1 MEQVSLKLL
10 IYFYTTFYQLL
21 LMKTIFDK
29 CKLGNLKLNSRIIRT
44 GLWESQQNDLDAIYD
59 RYERIASSGV
69 GLITSELYS
78 IYPKDKFIEHSYRM
92 DNLNF
97 MTMAA
102 KLAEITHSYD
112 VPIFSQVEFIRYNRG
127 IDLDIPVN
135 DLTIEDIRKIQS
147 DIIEAAQKLQYCDF
161 DGIQLSVGNNFFL
174 SKFINPYYNQ
184 REDDYGG
191 NVLNRM
197 RMVLELI
204 KVMKDNL
211 DLHVSVK
218 VNSFDERK
226 DGFDSSE
233 SLEACR
239 LLEKVGADSI
249 QVTRPLSPLY
259 FTKKL
264 SAEKELIDYT
274 TKLIDSVDIPVIVG
288 GGFNNKDHMNEL
300 LNATNIEYM
309 SMYRPFVC
317 ENDFLKDWINGSS
330 NQSRCMMCNNC
341 YRTKKSTCYHF

>member
-1 MEQVSLKLL
+1 
-10 IYFYTTFYQLL
+10 
-21 LMKTIFDK
+21 MKTIFDK
-29 CKLGNLKLNSRIIRT
+29 CKLGDLKLNSRIIRT
-44 GLWESQQNDLDAIYD
+44 GLWESQQTDLDAIYN

-78 IYPKDKFIEHSYRM
+78 IYPKDKFAEHSFRM
-92 DNLNF
+92 DSLNF
-97 MTMAA
+97 MTMAR
-102 KLAEITHSYD
+102 KLAEITHSYG
-112 VPIFSQVEFIRYNRG
+112 VPILGQVEFIKYNRG

-135 DLTIEDIRKIQS
+135 DLTIDDIRKIQA
-147 DIIEAAQKLQYCDF
+147 DVIEAAQKLQYADF

-191 NVLNRM
+191 NVMNRM
-197 RMVLELI
+197 RMVLELV

-211 DLHVSVK
+211 DLHISVK

-226 DGFDSSE
+226 DGFDSTE
-233 SLEACR
+233 SFEACK
-239 LLEKVGADSI
+239 LLEKAGVDSI

-264 SAEKELIDYT
+264 SAEGELVDYT
-274 TKLIDSVDIPVIVG
+274 TQLIDSVDVPVIVG
-288 GGFNNKDHMNEL
+288 GGFNNANHMNEL
-300 LNATNIEYM
+300 LNNTNIEYL

-317 ENDFLKDWINGSS
+317 ENDFLVNWKNGKSDE
-330 NQSRCMMCNNC
+330 SRCLMCNNC

>member
-1 MEQVSLKLL
+1 
-10 IYFYTTFYQLL
+10 
-21 LMKTIFDK
+21 MKTIFDK
-29 CKLGNLKLNSRIIRT
+29 CKFGDLTLNSRIIRT
-44 GLWESQQNDLDAIYD
+44 GLWESQQSDLDEIYD

-69 GLITSELYS
+69 GLVTSELYS
-78 IYPKDKFIEHSYRM
+78 IYPKDKFVEHSFRM
-92 DNLNF
+92 DSRNF
-97 MTMAA
+97 MTMAR
-102 KLAEITHSYD
+102 KLAEITHSYG
-112 VPIFSQVEFIRYNRG
+112 VPILGQVEFIKYNRG

-135 DLTIEDIRKIQS
+135 DLTIDDIRKIQA
-147 DIIEAAQKLQYCDF
+147 DVIEAAQKLQYADF

-191 NVLNRM
+191 NVMNRM
-197 RMVLELI
+197 RMVLELV

-211 DLHVSVK
+211 DLHISVK

-233 SLEACR
+233 SLEACK
-239 LLEKVGADSI
+239 LLEKVGVDSI

-264 SAEKELIDYT
+264 SAEGELVDYT
-274 TKLIDSVDIPVIVG
+274 TQLIDSVDVPVIVG
-288 GGFNNKDHMNEL
+288 GGFNNANHMNEL
-300 LNATNIEYM
+300 LNNTNIDYL

-317 ENDFLKDWINGSS
+317 ENDFLVNWKNGKSDE
-330 NQSRCMMCNNC
+330 SRCLMCNNC

>member
-1 MEQVSLKLL
+1 
-10 IYFYTTFYQLL
+10 
-21 LMKTIFDK
+21 MKTIFDK
-29 CKLGNLKLNSRIIRT
+29 CELGDLTLKSRIIRT
-44 GLWESQQNDLDAIYD
+44 GLWESQQDDLNSIYE
-59 RYERIASSGV
+59 RYEKIASSGV

-92 DNLNF
+92 DSLNF
-97 MTMAA
+97 ITMAR
-102 KLAEITHSYD
+102 KVAEICHSYD
-112 VPIFSQVEFIRYNRG
+112 VPILGQVEFIKFNRG

-135 DLTIEDIRKIQS
+135 DLTIDDIRKIQADLIS
-147 DIIEAAQKLQYCDF
+147 AAQTLQFAGF

-184 REDDYGG
+184 RDDDYGG
-191 NVLNRM
+191 NTFNRM
-197 RMVLELI
+197 RLVLELI

-211 DLHVSVK
+211 DLHISVK

-226 DGFDSSE
+226 DGFDSKE
-233 SLEACR
+233 SLESCK
-239 LLEKVGADSI
+239 LLEKVGVDSI

-264 SAEKELIDYT
+264 SAEGELIDYT
-274 TKLIDSVDIPVIVG
+274 KQLIDSVDIPVIVG
-288 GGFNNKDHMNEL
+288 GGFNNIHHMNEL
-300 LNATNIEYM
+300 LNNTNIDYL

-317 ENDFLKDWINGSS
+317 ENDFLLNWKNGTSDE
-330 NQSRCMMCNNC
+330 SRCLMCNNC

>member
-1 MEQVSLKLL
+1 
-10 IYFYTTFYQLL
+10 
-21 LMKTIFDK
+21 MKTIFDK
-29 CKLGNLKLNSRIIRT
+29 CELGDLTLKSRIIRT
-44 GLWESQQNDLDAIYD
+44 GLWESQQDDLNSIYE
-59 RYERIASSGV
+59 RYEKIASSGV
-69 GLITSELYS
+69 GLVTSELYS

-92 DNLNF
+92 DSLNF
-97 MTMAA
+97 MTMARTV
-102 KLAEITHSYD
+102 AEICHSYD
-112 VPIFSQVEFIRYNRG
+112 VPILGQVEFIKFNRG

-135 DLTIEDIRKIQS
+135 DLTVDDIRKIQA
-147 DIIEAAQKLQYCDF
+147 DIISAAQTLQFAGF

-184 REDDYGG
+184 RDDDYGG
-191 NVLNRM
+191 NTFNRM
-197 RMVLELI
+197 RLVLELI

-226 DGFDSSE
+226 DGFDSKE
-233 SLEACR
+233 SLESCR
-239 LLEKVGADSI
+239 LLEKVGVDSI

-264 SAEKELIDYT
+264 SAEGELIDYT
-274 TKLIDSVDIPVIVG
+274 NQLIDSIDIPVIVG
-288 GGFNNKDHMNEL
+288 GGFNNMHHMNEL
-300 LNATNIEYM
+300 LNNTNIDYL

-317 ENDFLKDWINGSS
+317 ENDFLVNWKNGT
-330 NQSRCMMCNNC
+330 NDESRCLMCNNC

>member
-1 MEQVSLKLL
+1 
-10 IYFYTTFYQLL
+10 
-21 LMKTIFDK
+21 MKTIFDK
-29 CKLGNLKLNSRIIRT
+29 CKFGDLTLNSRIIRT
-44 GLWESQQNDLDAIYD
+44 GLWESQQTDLDAIYD

-78 IYPKDKFIEHSYRM
+78 IYPKDKFIEHSFRM
-92 DNLNF
+92 DSLNF
-97 MTMAA
+97 MTMAR
-102 KLAEITHSYD
+102 KLAEITHSYG
-112 VPIFSQVEFIRYNRG
+112 VPILGQVEFIKYNRG

-135 DLTIEDIRKIQS
+135 DLTVDDIRKIQA
-147 DIIEAAQKLQYCDF
+147 DVIEAAQKLQYAGF

-184 REDDYGG
+184 RSDDYGG
-191 NVLNRM
+191 NVMNRM

-211 DLHVSVK
+211 DLHISVK

-226 DGFDSSE
+226 DGFDSAE
-233 SLEACR
+233 SLEACK
-239 LLEKVGADSI
+239 LLEKVGVDSI

-264 SAEKELIDYT
+264 SAEGELIDYT
-274 TKLIDSVDIPVIVG
+274 SQLIDSVDVPVIVG
-288 GGFNNKDHMNEL
+288 GGFNNANHMNEL
-300 LNATNIEYM
+300 LNNTNIEYM

-317 ENDFLKDWINGSS
+317 EKDFLTNWKNGKSDE
-330 NQSRCMMCNNC
+330 SRCLMCNNC

>member
-1 MEQVSLKLL
+1 
-10 IYFYTTFYQLL
+10 
-21 LMKTIFDK
+21 MKTIFDK
-29 CKLGNLKLNSRIIRT
+29 CKLGDLTLKSRIIRT
-44 GLWESQQNDLDAIYD
+44 GLWESEQNDLDAIYE
-59 RYERIASSGV
+59 RYEKIASSGV

-92 DNLNF
+92 DSLNF
-97 MTMAA
+97 MTMAR
-102 KLAEITHSYD
+102 KLAEITHSWD
-112 VPIFSQVEFIRYNRG
+112 VPILGQVEFIKYNRG

-135 DLTIEDIRKIQS
+135 DLTLEDIRQIQS
-147 DIIEAAQKLQYCDF
+147 DIIDAAQKLQYADF

-184 REDDYGG
+184 RDDDYGG
-191 NVLNRM
+191 NVFNRM

-204 KVMKDNL
+204 RVMKDNL

-218 VNSFDERK
+218 VNTFDERK
-226 DGFDSSE
+226 DGFDASE

-239 LLEKVGADSI
+239 LLEKVGVDSI

-264 SAEKELIDYT
+264 SSEDELVDYT
-274 TKLIDSVDIPVIVG
+274 AKLIDSVDVPVIVG
-288 GGFNNKDHMNEL
+288 GGFNNMEHMNHL
-300 LNATNIEYM
+300 LNSTNIEFM

-317 ENDFLKDWINGSS
+317 EKDFLKGWMDGSS
-330 NQSRCMMCNNC
+330 VQSRCLMCNNC
-341 YRTKKSTCYHF
+341 YRTKKSNCYHY

>member
-1 MEQVSLKLL
+1 
-10 IYFYTTFYQLL
+10 
-21 LMKTIFDK
+21 MKTIFDK
-29 CKLGNLKLNSRIIRT
+29 CKLGDLKLNSRIIRT
-44 GLWESQQNDLDAIYD
+44 GLWESQQNDLDAIYE
-59 RYERIASSGV
+59 RYEKIASSGV

-78 IYPKDKFIEHSYRM
+78 IYPKDKFIEHSCRM
-92 DNLNF
+92 DSLNF
-97 MTMAA
+97 MTMAR

-112 VPIFSQVEFIRYNRG
+112 VPILGQVEFIKYNRG

-135 DLTIEDIRKIQS
+135 DLTVDDIRKIQS
-147 DIIEAAQKLQYCDF
+147 DIIEAAQKLQYSGF

-184 REDDYGG
+184 RDDNYGG

-211 DLHVSVK
+211 DLHISVK
-218 VNSFDERK
+218 MNSFDERK
-226 DGFDSSE
+226 DGFDANE
-233 SLEACR
+233 SLEACK
-239 LLEKVGADSI
+239 LLQKVGVDSI

-264 SAEKELIDYT
+264 SAEGELIDYAT
-274 TKLIDSVDIPVIVG
+274 QLIDSVDVPVIVG
-288 GGFNNKDHMNEL
+288 GGFNNMHHMNEL
-300 LNATNIEYM
+300 LNDTNIEYL

-317 ENDFLKDWINGSS
+317 ENDLLKNWKCGSS
-330 NQSRCMMCNNC
+330 DESRCLMCNNC

>member
-1 MEQVSLKLL
+1 
-10 IYFYTTFYQLL
+10 
-21 LMKTIFDK
+21 MKTIFDK
-29 CKLGNLKLNSRIIRT
+29 CKLGDLKLNSRIIRT
-44 GLWESQQNDLDAIYD
+44 GLWESQQSDLDAIYN

-78 IYPKDKFIEHSYRM
+78 IYPKDKFAEHSFRM
-92 DNLNF
+92 DSLNF
-97 MTMAA
+97 MTMAR

-112 VPIFSQVEFIRYNRG
+112 VPILGQVEFIKYNRG
-127 IDLDIPVN
+127 IDLDIQVN
-135 DLTIEDIRKIQS
+135 DLTVEDIRKIQA
-147 DIIEAAQKLQYCDF
+147 DIIEAAQKLQYAGF

-191 NVLNRM
+191 NVMNRM
-197 RMVLELI
+197 RMVLELV

-211 DLHVSVK
+211 DLHISVK

-233 SLEACR
+233 SLEACK
-239 LLEKVGADSI
+239 LLEKVGVDSI

-264 SAEKELIDYT
+264 SAEGEQIDYST
-274 TKLIDSVDIPVIVG
+274 QLIGSVDVPVIVG
-288 GGFNNKDHMNEL
+288 GGFNNANHMNEL
-300 LNATNIEYM
+300 LNNTEIEYL

-317 ENDFLKDWINGSS
+317 ENDFLVNWKTGKCDE
-330 NQSRCMMCNNC
+330 SRCLMCNNC

>member
-1 MEQVSLKLL
+1 
-10 IYFYTTFYQLL
+10 
-21 LMKTIFDK
+21 MKTIFDK
-29 CKLGNLKLNSRIIRT
+29 CKFGDLTLNSRIIRT
-44 GLWESQQNDLDAIYD
+44 GLWESQQSDLDAIYN

-78 IYPKDKFIEHSYRM
+78 IYPKDKFIEHSFRM
-92 DNLNF
+92 DSLNF
-97 MTMAA
+97 MTMAR

-112 VPIFSQVEFIRYNRG
+112 VPILGQVEFIKYNRG

-135 DLTIEDIRKIQS
+135 DLTIEDIRKIQA
-147 DIIEAAQKLQYCDF
+147 DVIEAAQKLQYADF

-226 DGFDSSE
+226 DGFDSAE

-239 LLEKVGADSI
+239 LLEKVGVDSI

-264 SAEKELIDYT
+264 SAEGELIDYT
-274 TKLIDSVDIPVIVG
+274 SQLIDSVDVPVIVG
-288 GGFNNKDHMNEL
+288 GGFNNANHMNEL
-300 LNATNIEYM
+300 LNNTNIEYM

-317 ENDFLKDWINGSS
+317 EKDFLTSWKNGKSDE
-330 NQSRCMMCNNC
+330 SRCLMCNNC

>member
-1 MEQVSLKLL
+1 
-10 IYFYTTFYQLL
+10 
-21 LMKTIFDK
+21 MKTIFDK
-29 CKLGNLKLNSRIIRT
+29 CKFGDLTLNSRIIRT
-44 GLWESQQNDLDAIYD
+44 GLWESQQTDLDAIYE

-78 IYPKDKFIEHSYRM
+78 IYPKDKFVEHSFRM
-92 DNLNF
+92 DSLNF
-97 MTMAA
+97 MTMAR
-102 KLAEITHSYD
+102 KLAEITHSYG
-112 VPIFSQVEFIRYNRG
+112 VPILGQVEFIKYNRG

-135 DLTIEDIRKIQS
+135 DLTIDDIRKIQS
-147 DIIEAAQKLQYCDF
+147 DIIEAAQKLQYADF

-174 SKFINPYYNQ
+174 SKFINLYYNQ

-191 NVLNRM
+191 NVMNRM
-197 RMVLELI
+197 RMVLELV

-211 DLHVSVK
+211 DLHISVK

-233 SLEACR
+233 SLEACK
-239 LLEKVGADSI
+239 LLEKVGVDSI

-264 SAEKELIDYT
+264 SAEGELVDYT
-274 TKLIDSVDIPVIVG
+274 TQLIDSVDVPVIVG
-288 GGFNNKDHMNEL
+288 GGFNNANHMNEI
-300 LNATNIEYM
+300 LNNTNIEYL

-317 ENDFLKDWINGSS
+317 ENDFLINWKKGKSDE
-330 NQSRCMMCNNC
+330 SRCLMCNNC